1 MFIVSVA
8 YFLLLVS
15 DATGIPRVNT
25 TFGKSTIL
33 PCLINTTITD
43 LRNLRFYWQDENNKC
58 LGLWNMA
65 KPIKSAN
72 LLYMLTL
79 QTRSRLPPAL
89 QTGVEPRGAPP
100 PWLKLSWWLLF
111 SSGSEVYK
119 ADEVRWRHKL

>member
-25 TFGKSTIL
+25 T
-33 PCLINTTITD
+33 
-43 LRNLRFYWQDENNKC
+43 C